1 MFCKP
6 QEMEYLRLFWD
17 VFNHCASSFHYG
29 IFNEMSSSTWFLFR
43 HAAFIIHHQKLCDNW
58 IKEKKLCSRYEELEG
73 THETTNRQRSF
84 SFLVQLCHSHPSAGV
99 TQIIAT
105 FPIHMCVPGIEL
117 GKCIQRIRLS
127 DFLAIVR
134 KTDKKIGKFNTK
146 ATKVAYKHSVEKSL
160 KGSHFDIRQRSLPY
174 QNIWILWVN
183 ETWGWFSHT
192 VIS

>member
-1 MFCKP
+1 MGSLMRCPVALGF
-6 QEMEYLRLFWD
+6 YSDTRLLL
-17 VFNHCASSFHYG
+17 STTRSFVT
-29 IFNEMSSSTWFLFR
+29 IESKRRS
-43 HAAFIIHHQKLCDNW
+43 
-58 IKEKKLCSRYEELEG
+58 CSGYEELEG

-134 KTDKKIGKFNTK
+134 KPDKINWEIQYKSHINSLQTQCWKITK
-146 ATKVAYKHSVEKSL
+146 RVSFRHSTAKSAVSKYLNFVSQWDLRLIFTHCDILAYKVLERTFTDTKCH
-160 KGSHFDIRQRSLPY
+160 
-174 QNIWILWVN
+174 
-183 ETWGWFSHT
+183 
-192 VIS
+192 